1 MAQRGR
7 PGLSPEQKRELWSRW
22 KAGESLS
29 EIGRALGK
37 QPGSIHGVVAA
48 NGGYVPAVRRRSAR
62 GAHDGRTGGDLPR
75 AGRGR
80 LASDDRRARSSRAP
94 STISR
99 EIARHGGRHRYR
111 AARADERAWHRAR
124 RPKPCKLAAVPRLRE
139 LVAGKLAQEWSP
151 EQISGWLART
161 YPGEQDLQVSTETIY
176 RSLFVQA
183 RGVLRK
189 ELTAHLRTRRTMRRS
204 RQATRSGQ
212 GRGGIVDAVSI
223 RERPAEVEDRAV
235 PGHWEG
241 DLLAGSANTHIATLV
256 ERQTRYLLLVKVAGK
271 DTTTVVD
278 AMAAQV
284 QTLPAKL
291 RASLT
296 WDRGMELADHRRFTV
311 ATDVAVYFCDP
322 RSPWQ
327 RGTNENTNGLL
338 RQYFPKKTDLSVHS
352 QADLDAVAARLNT
365 RPRKTLQ
372 YQTPA
377 ARLATAV
384 ASTP

>member
-1 MAQRGR
+1 
-7 PGLSPEQKRELWSRW
+7 LSPEQKRVLWSRW
-22 KAGESLS
+22 KAGDSLS

-37 QPGSIHGVVAA
+37 QPGSIHGVVACK
-48 NGGYVPAVRRRSAR
+48 GGYVPATRCRSLQALSLTEREEISR
-62 GAHDGRTGGDLPR
+62 GLAEGASLRTI
-75 AGRGR
+75 AGRLR
-80 LASDDRRARSSRAP
+80 RAP

-99 EIARHGGRHRYR
+99 EVRRHGGRHRYR
-111 AARADERAWHRAR
+111 AARADEQAWNRAR
-124 RPKPCKLAAVPRLRE
+124 RPKTCKLAAVPRLRE
-139 LVAGKLAQEWSP
+139 LVAGKLAEDWSP

-161 YPGEQDLQVSTETIY
+161 HPSEHALRVSTETIY

-204 RQATRSGQ
+204 RHATRSGQ
-212 GRGGIVDAVSI
+212 GRGGITDAVSI

-241 DLLAGSANTHIATLV
+241 DLLAGSANTHMATLV
-256 ERQTRYLLLVKVAGK
+256 ERQSRYVMLVKVDGK
-271 DTTTVVD
+271 DTITVVD
-278 AMAAQV
+278 ALTAQV
-284 QTLPAKL
+284 QTLPEQL
-291 RASLT
+291 RATLT
-296 WDRGMELADHRRFTV
+296 WDRGMELADHKRFTV

-338 RQYFPKKTDLSVHS
+338 RQYFPRQTDLSVYS

-365 RPRKTLQ
+365 RPRKTLD
-372 YQTPA
+372 YDTPA
-377 ARLATAV
+377 GRLAAVV

>member
-7 PGLSPEQKRELWSRW
+7 PGLSPEQKRELWTRW
-22 KAGESLS
+22 KAGDSLS
-29 EIGRALGK
+29 EIGRVLGK
-37 QPGSIHGVVAA
+37 QAGSIHGVVAS
-48 NGGYVPAVRRRSAR
+48 NGGYVPATRC
-62 GAHDGRTGGDLPR
+62 
-75 AGRGR
+75 
-80 LASDDRRARSSRAP
+80 RSSRVLSSTEREEISRGLAEGASLRTIAGRLRRAP
-94 STISR
+94 SSISR
-99 EIARHGGRHRYR
+99 EVRRHGGRHRYR
-111 AARADERAWHRAR
+111 AARADEWAWERAR
-124 RPKPCKLAAVPRLRE
+124 RPKTCKLAAVPRLRE
-139 LVAGKLAQEWSP
+139 LVAEKLAEDWSP

-161 YPGEQDLQVSTETIY
+161 HPSEHALQVSTETIY

-204 RQATRSGQ
+204 RHATRSGQ
-212 GRGGIVDAVSI
+212 GRGGITDAVSI

-241 DLLAGSANTHIATLV
+241 DLLAGSANTHMATLV
-256 ERQTRYLLLVKVAGK
+256 ERQSRFVMLVKVDGK
-271 DTTTVVD
+271 DTVTVVD
-278 AMAAQV
+278 ALTGQV
-284 QTLPAKL
+284 QTLPEQL

-296 WDRGMELADHRRFTV
+296 WDRGMELADHQRFTI

-338 RQYFPKKTDLSVHS
+338 RQYFPKQTDLSVYS
-352 QADLDAVAARLNT
+352 QADLDAVAARLNA
-365 RPRKTLQ
+365 RPRKTLEFE
-372 YQTPA
+372 TPA
-377 ARLATAV
+377 ARLAAVV

>member
-1 MAQRGR
+1 MAQMGR
-7 PGLSPEQKRELWSRW
+7 PGLTAEQKRELWSRW

-29 EIGRALGK
+29 EIGRALGR
-37 QPGSIHGVVAA
+37 QPGSIHGVVAS
-48 NGGYVPAVRRRSAR
+48 NGGYVPAPRRRS
-62 GAHDGRTGGDLPR
+62 PR
-75 AGRGR
+75 ALSLAEREEISRGVAEGLSLRRIATR
-80 LASDDRRARSSRAP
+80 LGRAP

-99 EIARHGGRHRYR
+99 EIARHGGRTHYR
-111 AARADERAWHRAR
+111 AARADDRARNRAR
-124 RPKPCKLAAVPRLRE
+124 RPKLCKLAVHPRLRE
-139 LVAGKLAQEWSP
+139 LVARKLAEEWSP
-151 EQISGWLART
+151 QQISGWLART
-161 YPGEQDLQVSTETIY
+161 YPGEQALQVSSETIY

-204 RQATRSGQ
+204 SNATTKGQ

-223 RERPAEVEDRAV
+223 RERPAEARDRAV

-256 ERQTRYLLLVKVAGK
+256 ERQSRYLMLVKVEGK
-271 DTTTVVD
+271 DTAAVVD
-278 AMAAQV
+278 ALAAHV
-284 QTLPAKL
+284 QILPAQL

-296 WDRGMELADHRRFTV
+296 WDRGMELAEHKRFSI

-322 RSPWQ
+322 QSPWQ

-338 RQYFPKKTDLSVHS
+338 RQYFPKQTDLSIYS
-352 QADLDAVAARLNT
+352 QADLDLVAARLNA
-365 RPRKTLQ
+365 RPRKTLG

-377 ARLATAV
+377 AMLAAIV

>member
-1 MAQRGR
+1 MGQRGR

-37 QPGSIHGVVAA
+37 QPGSIHGVVAS

-62 GAHDGRTGGDLPR
+62 VLTITEREEISRGLAEGASLRR
-75 AGRGR
+75 IAGR
-80 LASDDRRARSSRAP
+80 LHRAP
-94 STISR
+94 SSISR
-99 EIARHGGRHRYR
+99 EVARHGGRHRYR
-111 AARADERAWHRAR
+111 AARAQERAWDRAR

-139 LVAGKLAQEWSP
+139 LVAGKLAEEWSP

-161 YPGEQDLQVSTETIY
+161 YPGEHALQVSTETIY

-223 RERPAEVEDRAV
+223 RERPAEVSDRAV

-256 ERQTRYLLLVKVAGK
+256 ERQSRYVMLVKVDGK

-278 AMAAQV
+278 ALTAQV

-291 RASLT
+291 QASLT

-338 RQYFPKKTDLSVHS
+338 RQYFPRKTDLSVHS

-365 RPRKTLQ
+365 RPRKTLR
-372 YQTPA
+372 YETPA